1 MNRSDEI
8 TIFTSLRC
16 AGVNGPEQGMRSGS
30 TYYPA
35 VRNPDGTIAVSARC
49 VLSAYINRKGRTDSD
64 GEPVKGRRDVVQLT
78 GWNTRSSKDGK
89 GLADSLAKYMS
100 EGKEFTCRAHL
111 QTYDSPVKNVDGSV
125 VMKSDGSGPLTI
137 RRTGYVIEPGSLMY
151 GDDAQ
156 KVIDRE
162 TAAFDGSVGFHARPV
177 GWDHKDPNH
186 QDRLYWEQIAA
197 WRKAQSFQGG
207 KTYGYAKVGASAQ
220 AAAPAGI
227 NPAGLKAA
235 AEGTPALKFPGQEN
249 AGAAPQKLVFPNTP
263 AAEAGADD
271 DPF

>member
-8 TIFTSLRC
+8 TILTSVRC
-16 AGVNGPEQGMRSGS
+16 AGVNGPDQGMRSGS
-30 TYYPA
+30 TYYPS
-35 VRNPDGTIAVSARC
+35 VRNADGSVAVSARC
-49 VLSAYINRKGRTDSD
+49 VLSAYINRKGRRGDD
-64 GEPVKGRRDVVQLT
+64 DKMVEGRRDVVQLT
-78 GWNTRSSKDGK
+78 GWNTRSSADGK
-89 GLADSLAKYMS
+89 GLADILAKCVS
-100 EGKEFTCRAHL
+100 EGKEFSCRAHL
-111 QTYDSPVKNVDGSV
+111 QTYESPVKNVDGSV
-125 VMKSDGSGPLTI
+125 IMKSDGSGALTI
-137 RRTGYVIEPGSLMY
+137 RRTGYVIEPGTLML
-151 GDDAQ
+151 GDDAD
-156 KVIDRE
+156 KVIGRE
-162 TAAFDGSVGFHARPV
+162 TQNFDGSVGFHARPQFWNV
-177 GWDHKDPNH
+177 QGHEHNGLWK
-186 QDRLYWEQIAA
+186 QISD
-197 WRKAQSFQGG
+197 WRMAQVFQGG